1 LPVDESWAGDYH
13 KVVRQLFSGPKIK
26 RWRIMGQNSTLIFG
40 VQDLPMTHE
49 DGDFP
54 VASIAAISDG
64 SLVRRFQSGDE
75 DAATALYKRYA
86 RRLQRLAERNTGTG
100 LAARFD
106 ADDVVQSVF
115 RTFFRRVQ
123 KGFYDLPAGGELWQL
138 LLVISLNKIRSL
150 AIHHRAQKR
159 DVSATV
165 AADAPLLSQLAGD
178 NSDELAL
185 RSLQMVIGEVLG
197 DLPEVQ
203 QRIIMRRIEGCQ
215 VEEIAA
221 ETGRSKRTVERVL
234 QNFRERLRKLI
245 EEPASDV
252 EDEHQ

>member
-1 LPVDESWAGDYH
+1 
-13 KVVRQLFSGPKIK
+13 
-26 RWRIMGQNSTLIFG
+26 M
-40 VQDLPMTHE
+40 
-49 DGDFP
+49 
-54 VASIAAISDG
+54 
-64 SLVRRFQSGDE
+64 
-75 DAATALYKRYA
+75 
-86 RRLQRLAERNTGTG
+86 
-100 LAARFD
+100 
-106 ADDVVQSVF
+106 
-115 RTFFRRVQ
+115 
-123 KGFYDLPAGGELWQL
+123 
-138 LLVISLNKIRSL
+138 
-150 AIHHRAQKR
+150 
-159 DVSATV
+159 SATV